1 MEAGGPVWTTVH
13 SMLRLSS
20 TAIRFPWSLTT
31 PEELRDAGLFTKLDL
46 CSAYNLIRIQRDDEW
61 RTPSITPSGH
71 HEYQVMPYRLS
82 NSPSVFQGF
91 MNEVLQEFLH
101 LLIIIYNGY
110 ILIYVWNL
118 ADHRNH
124 VTQVLQKLQEHQLY
138 LKLEKC
144 KFHRP
149 SINFLGYVIDE
160 FGITMDQG
168 KGTSS

>member
-1 MEAGGPVWTTVH
+1 M
-13 SMLRLSS
+13 
-20 TAIRFPWSLTT
+20 
-31 PEELRDAGLFTKLDL
+31 DL
-46 CSAYNLIRIQRDDEW
+46 CSTYSLIRIQRNDEW
-61 RTPSITPSGH
+61 KTPFITTSGH
-71 HEYQVMPYRLS
+71 HEYQVMLYGLS

-118 ADHRNH
+118 ADHCNH
-124 VTQVLQKLQEHQLY
+124 VTQVLQKLQKHQLY

-149 SINFLGYVIDE
+149 SIHFLGYVID
-160 FGITMDQG
+160 
-168 KGTSS
+168 